1 MSRQS
6 SDSLVN
12 HSSIALLQERFKQ
25 LQRVKEMR
33 EERELSRQLSESQR
47 VNSTTYDP
55 STLFFH
61 SEIILAPRPPHQG
74 PPSLQHNLQ
83 SKNDN
88 LRATEIPT
96 LANLQYSETVMYR
109 SSNCED
115 SDIDTSLHL

>member
-12 HSSIALLQERFKQ
+12 HLPIALLQERFKQ
-25 LQRVKEMR
+25 LQRAKEMR

-47 VNSTTYDP
+47 VNSTTYDQ
-55 STLFFH
+55 SRLFFH

-74 PPSLQHNLQ
+74 SPSLQHNLQ

-88 LRATEIPT
+88 LRATKTPT

-109 SSNCED
+109 SSNYED